1 MLTLPIPSRAAAI
14 ALCLA
19 FAPFAAPVVA
29 QEPGLAAL
37 SADHPGMLASWM
49 QSRPVYS
56 SGRAEIGAEPLQ
68 TRPDDWPIVARV
80 EDLVISDDHR
90 LVGVVAEVGGVLGVG
105 GHQVMLPPDA
115 LLPMR
120 IGAESFFVTSLSKAE
135 LDALPEFDTTF
146 VLH

>member
-1 MLTLPIPSRAAAI
+1 MIFPIPTRAAAI

-19 FAPFAAPVVA
+19 LTPFAAPAVA
-29 QEPGLAAL
+29 QDPALAAL

-56 SGRAEIGAEPLQ
+56 SGRTEVGAEPLQ
-68 TRPDDWPIVARV
+68 TRPEDWPIVARV

-105 GHQVMLPPDA
+105 GRQVVLPPDA

-120 IGAESFFVTSLSKAE
+120 IGAESFFVTPLTKAE
-135 LDALPEFDTTF
+135 LEALPEFDTTF